1 MCTLVIPKSVLGV
14 PVLSSK
20 SIGPP
25 SVLVSCK
32 YFPVLALVLNGSPVT
47 LASPPKGTL
56 LLASLVTL
64 VIVTALP
71 FASVSFSLPSPNT
84 STVMLGM
91 FNASIV
97 SLMSVLF
104 AIRTP
109 YCALPLGTAIYI
121 SRIYSTATA
130 YVCTKWDITT

>member
-1 MCTLVIPKSVLGV
+1 MYTCYTKVCADV

-32 YFPVLALVLNGSPVT
+32 YFPVLALVPDSPVT

-56 LLASLVTL
+56 LLASLGYMGYW
-64 VIVTALP
+64 TALP

-104 AIRTP
+104 AIPAP
-109 YCALPLGTAIYI
+109 YCALPLGLLFTLARYTPLPLLMFALNGI
-121 SRIYSTATA
+121 
-130 YVCTKWDITT
+130 

>member
-32 YFPVLALVLNGSPVT
+32 YFPVLALVLGQSSYT
-47 LASPPKGTL
+47 SISSKGTL
-56 LLASLVTL
+56 LLASPVTL

-121 SRIYSTATA
+121 SRIYSTTTA

>member
-47 LASPPKGTL
+47 LASPPKGIL
-56 LLASLVTL
+56 LFESLVTL

-71 FASVSFSLPSPNT
+71 FASVSLILPSPNI
-84 STVMLGM
+84 SEVKFGM

-97 SLMSVLF
+97 SFISVLF
-104 AIRTP
+104 AIPAP
-109 YCALPLGTAIYI
+109 YCALPLGLLLTFARNTPLPLLMFALKGI
-121 SRIYSTATA
+121 
-130 YVCTKWDITT
+130 

>member
-47 LASPPKGTL
+47 LASPPKAVSYTHLTL
-56 LLASLVTL
+56 PTKR
-64 VIVTALP
+64 IV
-71 FASVSFSLPSPNT
+71 
-84 STVMLGM
+84 
-91 FNASIV
+91 
-97 SLMSVLF
+97 
-104 AIRTP
+104 
-109 YCALPLGTAIYI
+109 
-121 SRIYSTATA
+121 
-130 YVCTKWDITT
+130 